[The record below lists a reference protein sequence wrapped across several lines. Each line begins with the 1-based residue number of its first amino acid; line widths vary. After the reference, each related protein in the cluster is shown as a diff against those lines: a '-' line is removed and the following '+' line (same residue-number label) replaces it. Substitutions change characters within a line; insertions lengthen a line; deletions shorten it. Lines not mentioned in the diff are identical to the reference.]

1 LVDQAKKPEY
11 KAKMFELVPAAGTT
25 ITNRALRENFR
36 PAFPDEQISDD
47 DYWLIRDSLI
57 EDGAIQSG
65 RGYGGTVRR
74 VLLEK
79 QSTEPQTVAAVAEA
93 AAASLRAEA
102 DLYEPFHEAIQKGYT
117 RTNGIR
123 RFVSEIT
130 ARQGRRLTG
139 GKWTRPDITLLAM
152 RTYTFSP
159 GKRLEVI
166 TFEVKEGLDGAVEGV
181 FETLAHSVFAHRTFL
196 AVHWPGYE
204 HTEEDDDRRIV
215 QECERFGVGYIVF
228 DDPADYDTYNIVVSA
243 RLKEPDPA
251 EVDNF
256 IRQQISAEKQE
267 EVREWI
273 R

>member
-1 LVDQAKKPEY
+1 
-11 KAKMFELVPAAGTT
+11 MFELVPAAGQT
-25 ITNRALRENFR
+25 ITNRALRQEFR
-36 PAFPDEQISDD
+36 DAFPDDQITDD

-79 QSTEPQTVAAVAEA
+79 QPTEPQTAAAVAEA
-93 AAASLRAEA
+93 VAATITAEA

-139 GKWTRPDITLLAM
+139 GKWTRPDVTLLAM

-181 FETLAHSVFAHRTFL
+181 FETLAHSMFAHRTYL
-196 AVHWPGYE
+196 AVHLPGYGE
-204 HTEEDDDRRIV
+204 MEDVEDDRIV

-228 DDPADYDTYNIVVSA
+228 DRAEDYDTYNIVVSA

-256 IRQQISAEKQE
+256 IRQQISAQNQE

>member
-1 LVDQAKKPEY
+1 MDQAKRPEY
-11 KAKMFELVPAAGTT
+11 KAKMFELVPVDGKT
-25 ITNRALRENFR
+25 ITNRALRQEFKA
-36 PAFPDEQISDD
+36 AFPDDQITDD
-47 DYWLIRDSLI
+47 DYWLIRDALI
-57 EDGAIQSG
+57 EDSAIQSG

-74 VLLEK
+74 VLLEN
-79 QSTEPQTVAAVAEA
+79 QPPEPQAAAAVAEA
-93 AAASLRAEA
+93 AAASIKAEA
-102 DLYEPFHEAIQKGYT
+102 DLYEPFHEAIKKGYT

-130 ARQGRRLTG
+130 AKQGRRLTG

-152 RTYTFSP
+152 RTYTFTP

-181 FETLAHSVFAHRTFL
+181 FETLAHSVFAHRTYL
-196 AVHWPGYE
+196 AVHLPGYVDME
-204 HTEEDDDRRIV
+204 VEDDRIV

-228 DDPADYDTYNIVVSA
+228 DKPEDYDTYDIVVSA

-256 IRQQISAEKQE
+256 IRQQIGAQNQE

>member
-1 LVDQAKKPEY
+1 MDQAKRPEY
-11 KAKMFELVPAAGTT
+11 KARMFELVPVAGKT
-25 ITNRALRENFR
+25 ITNRALRQGFR
-36 PAFPDEQISDD
+36 RAFPDDEITDD

-74 VLLEK
+74 VLLEGRAP
-79 QSTEPQTVAAVAEA
+79 EPQATAAVAEA

-102 DLYEPFHEAIQKGYT
+102 DLYEPFLEAIQKGYT

-152 RTYTFSP
+152 RTYTFTP

-181 FETLAHSVFAHRTFL
+181 FETLAHSVFAHRTYL
-196 AVHWPGYE
+196 AVHVPGYE
-204 HTEEDDDRRIV
+204 EMEEVEDDRIV

-228 DDPADYDTYNIVVSA
+228 DDPRDYDTYNIVVSA

-256 IRQQISAEKQE
+256 IRQQISAQSQE